1 MQHALEWIEQRALMD
16 MNRALDQE
24 AERLGRVSRAFGSAY
39 ASAFTA
45 LPPSAI
51 VANRTIGLGLAE
63 PADDDLLDEL
73 VGVYRASGIQRYFV
87 HLHPDAAPADL
98 DQRLSTR
105 GLESA
110 RAWVKFSRGRELPPE
125 AATDLEVRLATPAD
139 APALGR
145 IAAASFDLGAPGE
158 GVVASIIGRP
168 NWHVFMTA
176 ERGEPAGCGALYV
189 EDGIGWLDW
198 GATAPGNRGRNGQSA
213 LLRQRI
219 LHALDLG
226 CDLLGTCTGEEVPD
240 DPQISYHNILKMGF
254 TPAYTRRNM
263 APPKPG

>member
-1 MQHALEWIEQRALMD
+1 MEHALEWIEQRALMD

-98 DQRLSTR
+98 EQRLGTR
-105 GLESA
+105 GLEA
-110 RAWVKFSRGRELPPE
+110 TRAWVKFSRGRELPPE

-145 IAAASFDLGAPGE
+145 IAAAAFDLGQPGE
-158 GVVASIIGRP
+158 GVVACLVGRP

-198 GATAPGNRGRNGQSA
+198 GATAPDYRGRNGQSA

-226 CDLLGTCTGEEVPD
+226 CNLLRHV
-240 DPQISYHNILKMGF
+240 H
-254 TPAYTRRNM
+254 RRGG
-263 APPKPG
+263 AG

>member
-63 PADDDLLDEL
+63 TADDELLDDL

-98 DQRLSTR
+98 EQRLSTK
-105 GLESA
+105 GLEST

-198 GATAPGNRGRNGQSA
+198 GATAPNHRGRNGQSA

-240 DPQISYHNILKMGF
+240 DPQISYHNILKMSF